1 MTASQRI
8 RADRRLRR
16 LERTSVRLDRTV
28 KAYRIGAANN
38 KYPIFDGTGSSFFPG
53 RWNTGRCRIIYT
65 AEHYSTALLEKL
77 VHSNTGKIPKNQ
89 QWIEIT
95 IPVGISYE
103 TVTLDSIP
111 NWKDS
116 DITKKFG
123 DRWLTEKRSC
133 ILFVPSIIAPVDN
146 NILIN
151 EFHSQFPKLTTSLNK
166 PVIWDRRLF
175 FET

>member
-1 MTASQRI
+1 MTASI
-8 RADRRLRR
+8 
-16 LERTSVRLDRTV
+16 LDRTV
-28 KAYRIGAANN
+28 KAYRIGTKSNR
-38 KYPIFDGTGSSFFPG
+38 YPIFNGEGSVPYPG
-53 RWNTGRCRIIYT
+53 RWNTARCRVIYA

-89 QWIEIT
+89 QWIEIA

-116 DITKKFG
+116 DITKEFG

-146 NILIN
+146 NVLIN
-151 EFHSQFPKLTTSLNK
+151 ELHPQFSKLTTSINK
-166 PVIWDRRLF
+166 PVIWDQRLF
-175 FET
+175 FDI